1 MFLLI
6 SFVLQPHPE
15 NPKWTCFEQDA
26 SLDVKSFFGFENM
39 VEKICIKQYQSNIKK
54 VDNSVLFLSDRKSS
68 VKIHF
73 ISLFDIFLSLPDVHS
88 EN

>member
-54 VDNSVLFLSDRKSS
+54 VRQ
-68 VKIHF
+68 
-73 ISLFDIFLSLPDVHS
+73 
-88 EN
+88 